1 MKMKIKGYLTGLG
14 LLLLTGLTGCGGD
27 GVKVHTYAE
36 GSTVQTSADGST
48 GQTSADGSTETAPS
62 AAGAGNREAP
72 AGQPDCRASEEQT
85 SEAGSEDTAAQCVVY
100 VCGAVKKEGVYTLPE
115 GSRVSDALKA
125 AGGYAKNAGRG
136 AVNLA
141 RRVTDGEK
149 IRFPEEG
156 EEPEESGDDGSGSGA
171 GDGRTGDE
179 GEGPEDGGTDG
190 GADSRI
196 NINTAD
202 AAELTQLPGIGAT
215 RAADILAY
223 RSAKGSFSKPED
235 LMQVPGI
242 KEGIYNKLKDH
253 IRIQ

>member
-1 MKMKIKGYLTGLG
+1 MKMKIRGYLTGLG

-27 GVKVHTYAE
+27 GVTVRPYADSATEHTY
-36 GSTVQTSADGST
+36 
-48 GQTSADGSTETAPS
+48 ADGSTETATVS
-62 AAGAGNREAP
+62 TGEKRT
-72 AGQPDCRASEEQT
+72 EEQT
-85 SEAGSEDTAAQCVVY
+85 SESGSEDRAEECVVY

-115 GSRVSDALKA
+115 GSRVSDALEA
-125 AGGYAKNAGRG
+125 AGGYTKKAGRG

-156 EEPEESGDDGSGSGA
+156 EEPEESGDEGS
-171 GDGRTGDE
+171 GDGRTGA
-179 GEGPEDGGTDG
+179 GNDGSGGSGTGDTM
-190 GADSRI
+190 DSRI

-215 RAADILAY
+215 RAEDILAY
-223 RSAKGSFSKPED
+223 RSAKGNFSKPED

-253 IRIQ
+253 IRTK

>member
-1 MKMKIKGYLTGLG
+1 MNMKIKGYLTGLG

-27 GVKVHTYAE
+27 GVTVHTY
-36 GSTVQTSADGST
+36 
-48 GQTSADGSTETAPS
+48 ADGSTETATVS
-62 AAGAGNREAP
+62 TGEKKTEAP
-72 AGQPDCRASEEQT
+72 AGQPGGASTEKPDQRASEEQT
-85 SEAGSEDTAAQCVVY
+85 SESGSEDRAEECVVY

-115 GSRVSDALKA
+115 GSRVSDALEA
-125 AGGYAKNAGRG
+125 AGGYAKKARRG

-156 EEPEESGDDGSGSGA
+156 EEPEESGDDGSGSGNGS
-171 GDGRTGDE
+171 GDGRTGAGD
-179 GEGPEDGGTDG
+179 DGSGSDM
-190 GADSRI
+190 DSRI

-223 RSAKGSFSKPED
+223 RSAKGTFSKPED

-253 IRIQ
+253 IRTR